1 MTRLLPLA
9 ASLALFISAGTA
21 AGQNAPKPKRIN
33 KAIDLL
39 SQGQPIWYHGGEG
52 GVHGDF
58 DQGKELAQT
67 WADFIVYD
75 FENRQFDVA
84 RLADFMRGLVA
95 GGPTRSGHRTPTVIV
110 TLPTDGTNE
119 AVMRANAWMIKQVL
133 NTGVQ
138 GVELCHAQDP
148 GAVKAFVEA
157 VRFPYMRLG
166 VNEGLDEGYRGAHG
180 SAMAAPIWGLTPL
193 EYAQKADVWPLNPN
207 GELLLGIKIE
217 DKRGLAKVDQILS
230 VPGIG
235 FVEGG
240 GKDMAYSLGFPEN
253 RDNPRPPELQ
263 AAETRRSQP
272 RKGTRF
278 SSWMGCSP
286 TT

>member
-1 MTRLLPLA
+1 MATRNLVGATLTLFLA
-9 ASLALFISAGTA
+9 VATA
-21 AGQNAPKPKRIN
+21 AAQTAPKPKRLN

-39 SQGQPIWYHGGEG
+39 SQGQPIWYQGGEG

-58 DQGKELAQT
+58 DEGKALAQT

-84 RLADFMRGLVA
+84 RLADFMRGLAA

-110 TLPTDGTNE
+110 TLPTDGINE
-119 AVMRANAWMIKQVL
+119 QVMRANAWMIKQVL

-138 GVELCHAQDP
+138 GVELCHAQDA

-157 VRFPYMRLG
+157 ARFPYMRLG

-180 SAMAAPIWGLTPL
+180 SPMAAPIWGLTPL
-193 EYAQKADVWPLNPN
+193 EYARKADVWPLNPN
-207 GELLLGIKIE
+207 GELLLGLKIE
-217 DKRGLAKVDQILS
+217 DKRGLAKVDEILS

-235 FVEGG
+235 FAEGG
-240 GKDMAYSLGFPEN
+240 EKTWRMPSGILKTATRRVRPSC
-253 RDNPRPPELQ
+253 RPPE
-263 AAETRRSQP
+263 TRHSP
-272 RKGTRF
+272 LANATRF
-278 SSWMGCSP
+278 SFWTECSP
-286 TT
+286 PT